1 MGQEAVTSN
10 LRFGL
15 FNRRKMEIWKLIG
28 EVLLLLLGAFLL
40 GALAQRLKQSAII
53 GYLLAG
59 IVLGPLLF
67 NRQAVMSVAELGVA
81 LLLFSIGLEFSLGRL
96 KRMGSIA
103 LVGGSLQV
111 LLTMVLFAGLFV
123 LFHPPASAL
132 AIGALVALSSTAI
145 VLRVLVDRAEID
157 SVHGRSALGVLLV
170 QDVAVVPLVLF
181 ITILTGG
188 GNSLEIAVTVG
199 RTLGAAVAI
208 VVLFYILYFQIIPRL
223 LLKTELF
230 ANRELVVLLTIL
242 LAVGSIWAAHS
253 VGLSPSLGAF
263 LAGMLLA
270 ESPFAAQVRSDIGS
284 IRVLFVT
291 LFFVSIGMLADPGW
305 FLSNWSVVFLWLFL
319 VVIGKTIIVY
329 LIFLF
334 FKIGHGQALATGIS
348 LSQMGEF
355 SFVLGT
361 IAKTGGLIDGELFA
375 LIVSVTIFSMFIA
388 PYAVSYA
395 IPLARWSV
403 GLFSSRQRSLMMQQ
417 EKSGLTTS
425 GRILIIGFGPAGQE
439 VAEALIKEKLR
450 PEVIELNPKTAQ
462 IAREKGL
469 PLNLG
474 DASGTEILEK
484 GGIHEACIVV
494 VTVPDPRS
502 AAQII
507 RTIHLLSPNLP
518 VIARSRYQ
526 IAVPDL
532 QRAGAVVIDE
542 EHTVGIAIAREVI
555 EVLRQP
561 QNEAMACA
569 LAGQRP
575 EEENPRD

>member
-388 PYAVSYA
+388 PYSVSYA

-462 IAREKGL
+462 IARENGL
-469 PLNLG
+469 PLHLG
-474 DASGTEILEK
+474 DASGTEMLEK

>member
-1 MGQEAVTSN
+1 
-10 LRFGL
+10 
-15 FNRRKMEIWKLIG
+15 MEIWKLIG
-28 EVLLLLLGAFLL
+28 EILLLLLGAFLL

-59 IVLGPLLF
+59 IVVGPLLF

-111 LLTMVLFAGLFV
+111 LLTMGLFAGLFV

-208 VVLFYILYFQIIPRL
+208 VALFYILYFQIIPRL

-230 ANRELVVLLTIL
+230 SNRELVVLLTIL

-319 VVIGKTIIVY
+319 VVIGKTLIVY

-439 VAEALIKEKLR
+439 VADALIKEKLR

-469 PLNLG
+469 PLHLG
-474 DASGTEILEK
+474 DASGTEMLEK

-507 RTIHLLSPNLP
+507 RTIHLLSPDLP

>member
-1 MGQEAVTSN
+1 
-10 LRFGL
+10 
-15 FNRRKMEIWKLIG
+15 MEIWKLIG
-28 EVLLLLLGAFLL
+28 EILLLLLGAFLL

-111 LLTMVLFAGLFV
+111 LLTMGLFAGLFV

-208 VVLFYILYFQIIPRL
+208 VALFYILYFQIIPRL

-230 ANRELVVLLTIL
+230 SNRELVVLLTIL

-319 VVIGKTIIVY
+319 VVIGKTLIVY

-439 VAEALIKEKLR
+439 VADALIKEKLR

-469 PLNLG
+469 PLHLG
-474 DASGTEILEK
+474 DASGTEMLEK

-507 RTIHLLSPNLP
+507 RTIHLLSPDLP

>member
-1 MGQEAVTSN
+1 
-10 LRFGL
+10 
-15 FNRRKMEIWKLIG
+15 MEIWKLIG
-28 EVLLLLLGAFLL
+28 EILLLLLGAFLL

-111 LLTMVLFAGLFV
+111 LLTMGLFAGLFV

-208 VVLFYILYFQIIPRL
+208 VALFYILYFQIIPRL

-230 ANRELVVLLTIL
+230 SNRELVVLLTIL

-270 ESPFAAQVRSDIGS
+270 ESPFAAQIRSDIGS

-291 LFFVSIGMLADPGW
+291 LFFVSIGMLADPRW
-305 FLSNWSVVFLWLFL
+305 FLSNWSIVFLWLFL
-319 VVIGKTIIVY
+319 VLIGKTLVIY

-348 LSQMGEF
+348 LSQIGEF

-361 IAKTGGLIDGELFA
+361 IAKTGGLIDDDVFA
-375 LIVSVTIFSMFIA
+375 LVVAVTIFSMFIA
-388 PYAVSYA
+388 PYALSYA

-439 VAEALIKEKLR
+439 VADALIKEKLR

-462 IAREKGL
+462 IARKKGL
-469 PLNLG
+469 SVHLG
-474 DASGTEILEK
+474 DASGGEMLTH
-484 GGIHEACIVV
+484 GGVPEACIAV

-507 RTIHLLSPNLP
+507 RTIHLLSPALP

-526 IAVPDL
+526 IANQDL
-532 QRAGAVVIDE
+532 HNAGATAVIDE
-542 EHTVGIAIAREVI
+542 EHTVGTALARKAI

-575 EEENPRD
+575 EKNP

>member
-28 EVLLLLLGAFLL
+28 EILLLLLGAFLL

-111 LLTMVLFAGLFV
+111 LLTMGLFAGLFV

-181 ITILTGG
+181 ITMLTGG

-208 VVLFYILYFQIIPRL
+208 VALFYILYFQIIPRL

-242 LAVGSIWAAHS
+242 LAIGSIWAAHS

-291 LFFVSIGMLADPGW
+291 LFFVSIGMLADPAW

-319 VVIGKTIIVY
+319 VVIGKTLIVY

-348 LSQMGEF
+348 LSQRGEF

-361 IAKTGGLIDGELFA
+361 IAKTGGLIDGEIFA

-417 EKSGLTTS
+417 EKSGLTAS

-439 VAEALIKEKLR
+439 VADALITENLR
-450 PEVIELNPKTAQ
+450 PEVIELKPKTAQ
-462 IAREKGL
+462 IAREL
-469 PLNLG
+469 DLSVHLG
-474 DASGTEILEK
+474 DASGAEMLVE
-484 GGIHEACIVV
+484 GGVHDACIAVV
-494 VTVPDPRS
+494 SVPDPRS

-507 RTIHLLSPNLP
+507 RTLHMLAPNLP
-518 VIARSRYQ
+518 IIARSRYQ

-532 QRAGAVVIDE
+532 QKTGAIVIDE
-542 EHTVGIAIAREVI
+542 EQTVGRAIAREVI

-561 QNEAMACA
+561 QNAAMACA

>member
-1 MGQEAVTSN
+1 
-10 LRFGL
+10 
-15 FNRRKMEIWKLIG
+15 MEIWKLIG
-28 EVLLLLLGAFLL
+28 EILLLLLGAFLL

-111 LLTMVLFAGLFV
+111 LLTMGLFAGLFV

-230 ANRELVVLLTIL
+230 SNRELVVLLTIL

-319 VVIGKTIIVY
+319 VVIGKTLIVY

-439 VAEALIKEKLR
+439 VADALIKEKLR

-469 PLNLG
+469 PLHLG
-474 DASGTEILEK
+474 DASGTEMLEK

-507 RTIHLLSPNLP
+507 RTIHLLSPDLP

>member
-81 LLLFSIGLEFSLGRL
+81 LLLFSIGLEFSLVRL

-305 FLSNWSVVFLWLFL
+305 VLSNWSVVFLWLFL

-388 PYAVSYA
+388 PYSVSYA

-403 GLFSSRQRSLMMQQ
+403 GLFSSRQRSLMIQQ
-417 EKSGLTTS
+417 EKSGLKTS

-469 PLNLG
+469 PLHLG
-474 DASGTEILEK
+474 DASGTEMLEK

>member
-10 LRFGL
+10 LRLGL

-474 DASGTEILEK
+474 DASGTEMLEK

>member
-1 MGQEAVTSN
+1 
-10 LRFGL
+10 
-15 FNRRKMEIWKLIG
+15 MEIWKLIG
-28 EVLLLLLGAFLL
+28 EILLLLLGAFLL

-111 LLTMVLFAGLFV
+111 LLTMGLFAGLFI

-181 ITILTGG
+181 ITMLTGG

-208 VVLFYILYFQIIPRL
+208 VALFYILYFQIIPRL

-319 VVIGKTIIVY
+319 VVIGKTLIVY

-361 IAKTGGLIDGELFA
+361 IAKTGGLIDGEIFA

-439 VAEALIKEKLR
+439 VADALIKEKLR

-469 PLNLG
+469 PLHLG
-474 DASGTEILEK
+474 DASGTEMLEK

-542 EHTVGIAIAREVI
+542 EHTVGIAVAREVI

-569 LAGQRP
+569 LAGHRP
-575 EEENPRD
+575 EEENPRE

>member
-10 LRFGL
+10 LRLGL

>member
-1 MGQEAVTSN
+1 
-10 LRFGL
+10 
-15 FNRRKMEIWKLIG
+15 
-28 EVLLLLLGAFLL
+28 
-40 GALAQRLKQSAII
+40 
-53 GYLLAG
+53 
-59 IVLGPLLF
+59 
-67 NRQAVMSVAELGVA
+67 
-81 LLLFSIGLEFSLGRL
+81 
-96 KRMGSIA
+96 
-103 LVGGSLQV
+103 
-111 LLTMVLFAGLFV
+111 
-123 LFHPPASAL
+123 
-132 AIGALVALSSTAI
+132 
-145 VLRVLVDRAEID
+145 
-157 SVHGRSALGVLLV
+157 
-170 QDVAVVPLVLF
+170 VVPLVLF
-181 ITILTGG
+181 ITMLTGG

-208 VVLFYILYFQIIPRL
+208 VALFYILYFQIIPRL

-242 LAVGSIWAAHS
+242 LAIGSIWAAHS

-291 LFFVSIGMLADPGW
+291 LFFVSIGMLADPAW

-319 VVIGKTIIVY
+319 VVIGKTLIVY

-361 IAKTGGLIDGELFA
+361 IAKTGGLIDGEIFA

-417 EKSGLTTS
+417 EKSGLTAS

-439 VAEALIKEKLR
+439 VADALIKEKLR

-469 PLNLG
+469 PLHLG
-474 DASGTEILEK
+474 DASGTEMLEK

-526 IAVPDL
+526 IAVSDL

-569 LAGQRP
+569 LAGHRP

>member
-1 MGQEAVTSN
+1 
-10 LRFGL
+10 
-15 FNRRKMEIWKLIG
+15 MEIWKLIG
-28 EVLLLLLGAFLL
+28 EILLLLLGAFLL

-208 VVLFYILYFQIIPRL
+208 VALFYILYFQIIPRL

-319 VVIGKTIIVY
+319 VVIGKTLIVY

-417 EKSGLTTS
+417 EKSGLTAS

-439 VAEALIKEKLR
+439 VADALIKEKLR

-462 IAREKGL
+462 IAREKAL
-469 PLNLG
+469 PLHLG
-474 DASGTEILEK
+474 DASGTEMLEK

-507 RTIHLLSPNLP
+507 RTIHLLSPDLP

>member
-375 LIVSVTIFSMFIA
+375 LIVSITIFSMFIA

-474 DASGTEILEK
+474 DASGTEMLEK

>member
-1 MGQEAVTSN
+1 
-10 LRFGL
+10 
-15 FNRRKMEIWKLIG
+15 MEIWKLIG
-28 EVLLLLLGAFLL
+28 EILLLLLGAFLL

-111 LLTMVLFAGLFV
+111 LLTMGLFAGLFV

-208 VVLFYILYFQIIPRL
+208 VALFYILYFQIIPRL

-305 FLSNWSVVFLWLFL
+305 FLSNWTVVFLWLFL
-319 VVIGKTIIVY
+319 VVIGKTLIVY

-361 IAKTGGLIDGELFA
+361 IAKTGGLIDGEIFA

-417 EKSGLTTS
+417 EKNALTTS

-439 VAEALIKEKLR
+439 VADALIKEKLR

-469 PLNLG
+469 PLHLG
-474 DASGTEILEK
+474 DASGAEMLEK

-507 RTIHLLSPNLP
+507 RTIHLMSPNLP

>member
-28 EVLLLLLGAFLL
+28 EILLLLLGAFLL

-319 VVIGKTIIVY
+319 VVIGKTLIVY

-375 LIVSVTIFSMFIA
+375 LIVSITIFSMFIA

-474 DASGTEILEK
+474 DASGTEMLEK

>member
-1 MGQEAVTSN
+1 
-10 LRFGL
+10 
-15 FNRRKMEIWKLIG
+15 MEIWKLIG
-28 EVLLLLLGAFLL
+28 EILLLLLGAFLL

-111 LLTMVLFAGLFV
+111 LLTMGLFAGLFV

-208 VVLFYILYFQIIPRL
+208 VALFYILYFQIIPRL

-319 VVIGKTIIVY
+319 VVIGKTLIVY

-462 IAREKGL
+462 IARENGL
-469 PLNLG
+469 PLHLG
-474 DASGTEILEK
+474 DASGTEMLEK

-507 RTIHLLSPNLP
+507 RTIHLLSPDLP

>member
-81 LLLFSIGLEFSLGRL
+81 LLLFSIGLEFSLVRL

-111 LLTMVLFAGLFV
+111 LLTMGLFAGLFV

-388 PYAVSYA
+388 PYSVSYA

-417 EKSGLTTS
+417 EKSGLKTS

-469 PLNLG
+469 PLHLG
-474 DASGTEILEK
+474 DASGTEMLEK

>member
-474 DASGTEILEK
+474 DASGTEMLEK

>member
-1 MGQEAVTSN
+1 
-10 LRFGL
+10 
-15 FNRRKMEIWKLIG
+15 MEIWKLIG
-28 EVLLLLLGAFLL
+28 EVMLLLLGAFLL
-40 GALAQRLKQSAII
+40 GALAQRLKQSAIV

-59 IVLGPLLF
+59 VVLGPLLF

-111 LLTMVLFAGLFV
+111 LLTMGIFAGLFV
-123 LFHPPASAL
+123 RFHPPASAL
-132 AIGALVALSSTAI
+132 AIGAVVALSSTAI

-181 ITILTGG
+181 ITMLTGG
-188 GNSLEIAVTVG
+188 GNSFDIAVAAG

-208 VVLFYILYFQIIPRL
+208 VALFYILYFQVIPRL
-223 LLKTELF
+223 LLKTQLF

-242 LAVGSIWAAHS
+242 LAVGSIWAAHF

-270 ESPFAAQVRSDIGS
+270 ESPFATQVRSDIGS

-291 LFFVSIGMLADPGW
+291 LFFISIGMLADPGW

-319 VVIGKTIIVY
+319 VVIGKMLIVY

-348 LSQMGEF
+348 LSQIGEF

-361 IAKTGGLIDGELFA
+361 IAKTGGLIDSEVFA

-395 IPLARWSV
+395 VPLARWSV
-403 GLFSSRQRSLMMQQ
+403 GLFSPRQRSLMIEQ
-417 EKSGLTTS
+417 EQSGDTRS

-439 VAEALIKEKLR
+439 VADALIKENLR

-462 IAREKGL
+462 IARQKGL
-469 PLNLG
+469 SVHLG
-474 DASGTEILEK
+474 DATGTEMLVE
-484 GGIHEACIVV
+484 GGVYEACIAV

-507 RTIHLLSPNLP
+507 RTLHMLAPNLT

-532 QRAGAVVIDE
+532 QKAGAVAIDE
-542 EHTVGIAIAREVI
+542 EHTVGTVIAREVI
-555 EVLRQP
+555 EVLSRP

-569 LAGQRP
+569 LAGQRTQ
-575 EEENPRD
+575 E

>member
-1 MGQEAVTSN
+1 
-10 LRFGL
+10 
-15 FNRRKMEIWKLIG
+15 MEIWKLIG
-28 EVLLLLLGAFLL
+28 EILLLLLGAFLL

-111 LLTMVLFAGLFV
+111 LLTMGLFAGLFV

-208 VVLFYILYFQIIPRL
+208 VALFYILYFQIIPRL

-230 ANRELVVLLTIL
+230 SNRELVVLLTIL

-439 VAEALIKEKLR
+439 VADALIKEKLR

-469 PLNLG
+469 PLHLG
-474 DASGTEILEK
+474 DASGTEMLEK

-507 RTIHLLSPNLP
+507 RTIHLLSPDLP

>member
-1 MGQEAVTSN
+1 
-10 LRFGL
+10 
-15 FNRRKMEIWKLIG
+15 MEIWKLIG
-28 EVLLLLLGAFLL
+28 EILLLLLGAFLL

-59 IVLGPLLF
+59 IALGPLLF
-67 NRQAVMSVAELGVA
+67 NRQAVMGVAELGVA

-111 LLTMVLFAGLFV
+111 LLTMGLFAGLFV

-132 AIGALVALSSTAI
+132 AIGAMVALSSTAI

-199 RTLGAAVAI
+199 RTLGAAVVI
-208 VVLFYILYFQIIPRL
+208 VALFYILYFQIIPRL

-305 FLSNWSVVFLWLFL
+305 FLSNWSVVLLWLFL
-319 VVIGKTIIVY
+319 VVIGKMLIVY
-329 LIFLF
+329 LILLF

-361 IAKTGGLIDGELFA
+361 IAKTGGLIDGEIFA

-403 GLFSSRQRSLMMQQ
+403 GLFSPRQRSLMLQQ

-439 VAEALIKEKLR
+439 VADALIKEKLR
-450 PEVIELNPKTAQ
+450 PEVLELNPKTAQ

-469 PLNLG
+469 PLHLG
-474 DASGTEILEK
+474 DASATEMLEK
-484 GGIHEACIVV
+484 GGIHEACIVI

-532 QRAGAVVIDE
+532 QRAGAIVIDE

>member
-1 MGQEAVTSN
+1 MWP
-10 LRFGL
+10 LL
-15 FNRRKMEIWKLIG
+15 MKL
-28 EVLLLLLGAFLL
+28 FLL
-40 GALAQRLKQSAII
+40 VFAAYAAGILAQHFRQSAIV

-59 IVLGPLLF
+59 SIVGALLF
-67 NRQAVMSVAELGVA
+67 DYGTIASVAELGVA

-103 LVGGSLQV
+103 LLGGSLQV
-111 LLTMVLFAGLFV
+111 LLTMGLFAGLFV

-199 RTLGAAVAI
+199 RTLGAAIAI
-208 VVLFYILYFQIIPRL
+208 VALFYILYFQIIPRL

-270 ESPFAAQVRSDIGS
+270 QSPFAAQVRSDIGS

-319 VVIGKTIIVY
+319 VVIGKTLIVY

-361 IAKTGGLIDGELFA
+361 IAKTGGLIDGEIFA

-388 PYAVSYA
+388 PYTVSYA

-403 GLFSSRQRSLMMQQ
+403 GLFSSRQRSLMIQQ

-439 VAEALIKEKLR
+439 VADALIKEKLR

-469 PLNLG
+469 PLHLG
-474 DASGTEILEK
+474 DASGTEMLEK

-526 IAVPDL
+526 IAVSDL

-575 EEENPRD
+575 EEKNPRD